1 MTNVKP
7 RRHPGGGSL
16 FGRVVEV
23 LYGEVS
29 YDEMPRIMWL
39 SALLCAI
46 IGGFWLLDSLKD
58 TVLATTVGLEY
69 QPRAKLLSV
78 CVTLVVVSAYNA
90 LIDRV
95 SKPWLFY
102 AVGSF
107 YATLFVILGGFLA
120 HRTYG
125 MENTVPDPS
134 RYLGW
139 ITYFAIES
147 YGSLAVALFWA
158 FTNASVD
165 LEDAKSSY
173 GLIVAFAQ
181 VGAIVGSTLATQARS
196 LHVSFLFV
204 LGGCSCLMVCVMVRG
219 YVFFF
224 EKTHHT
230 GVGKKSLASPT
241 AAASSAA
248 RGGQKKQP
256 FFSANAAD
264 TSLAVAD
271 DDDDDDDYRDEED
284 DGDDPAAAFAVAAAA
299 AAGGDGLLA
308 PLAPLAAP
316 SGPSAPE
323 PARKTTRKTIEVE
336 PSQVSMLSLCETRF
350 FDGFGLVLRHPY
362 VAYLLVISTLYEVV
376 LTVLDFEMKITGRAR
391 YGTDTR
397 GAEEFAGLMGNF
409 GQFVNTISFL
419 FALGGFS
426 FVVRKLG
433 LPTTL
438 LVFPTLLVVATL
450 VAYAFPSLWT
460 LFVTT
465 AILKA
470 LTYSLNEPALE
481 MLYMPTSDAIK
492 FKAKAWIDVVGAR
505 SAKAVGSAINDV
517 VQRSPYLRDNLPQYG
532 NVPGFLI
539 AIVLL
544 VVSIRVGNKFDAL
557 VDDGVTVGD
566 DYTEI
571 VLNDGSVVRHRRAG
585 KDNKGTYELVQTR
598 KHTVLSEDIDDDRKN
613 IFQAIAQDDNR

>member
-1 MTNVKP
+1 MET
-7 RRHPGGGSL
+7 
-16 FGRVVEV
+16 
-23 LYGEVS
+23 LYGEMS

-39 SALLCAI
+39 SALLCCI

-78 CVTLVVVSAYNA
+78 CVTLVVVSAYNG

-95 SKPWLFY
+95 SKPALFY
-102 AVGSF
+102 AVGTF
-107 YATLFVILGGFLA
+107 YAVLFVILGGFLA
-120 HRTYG
+120 HRTMG
-125 MENTVPDPS
+125 MENTVPDPG

-165 LEDAKSSY
+165 LEEAKSSY

-181 VGAIVGSTLATQARS
+181 VGAIFGSTLATQARS

-204 LGGCSCLMVCVMVRG
+204 LGGCSCLLVCAMVRG
-219 YVFFF
+219 YVYFF
-224 EKTHHT
+224 ERTHHT
-230 GVGKKSLASPT
+230 GVGKRSLASPT
-241 AAASSAA
+241 HEFALTA
-248 RGGQKKQP
+248 KKQNY
-256 FFSANAAD
+256 FFATRKSTSCGED
-264 TSLAVAD
+264 TD
-271 DDDDDDDYRDEED
+271 DDDKSIEGGGGFKVD
-284 DGDDPAAAFAVAAAA
+284 AAN
-299 AAGGDGLLA
+299 L
-308 PLAPLAAP
+308 PKP
-316 SGPSAPE
+316 SSWA
-323 PARKTTRKTIEVE
+323 
-336 PSQVSMLSLCETRF
+336 SCERRL
-350 FDGFGLVLRHPY
+350 FDGFELVLRHPY
-362 VAYLLVISTLYEVV
+362 VASLLVISTLYEVV
-376 LTVLDFEMKITGRAR
+376 LTVLDFEMKIMGRAR

-397 GAEEFAGLMGNF
+397 GAEEFAALMGNF
-409 GQFVNTISFL
+409 GQFVNTVSFV

-426 FVVRKLG
+426 FVVRALG

-465 AILKA
+465 AVLKA

-481 MLYMPTSDAIK
+481 MLYMPTSEAIK

-505 SAKAVGSAINDV
+505 SAKAAGSAINDI
-517 VQRSPYLRDNLPQYG
+517 VQRSPYLRENLPQYG

-539 AIVLL
+539 AIILL
-544 VVSIRVGNKFDAL
+544 VVSIKVGQKFEAL
-557 VDDGVTVGD
+557 VADGAIVGEHDDNVTD
-566 DYTEI
+566 I
-571 VLNDGSVVRHRRAG
+571 ILNDGSIIRHHKPTSG
-585 KDNKGTYELVQTR
+585 DDDDKGTYELIQTR
-598 KHTVLSEDIDDDRKN
+598 KATVLSEDFDDQKN
-613 IFQAIAQDDNR
+613 IFGAIAQDDNR